1 VASDGDCFY
10 NDMVKTTPPV
20 GPAPTRL
27 RDEAPRDLD
36 PARARVLRAVRE
48 AGRGD
53 TATVAGLAADLGG
66 HPNTVRHHLGALV
79 TDGLVT
85 SQMGSPRPP
94 GGPGRPAVHYRVTAA
109 GEAALGSGAEM
120 VEEYVAL
127 AGAFADRLAAH
138 GGDPGADA
146 LTVGRAWG
154 TALAARGG
162 AAGIPPA
169 SRVVGLLER
178 LGFSPAPEVDAPGA
192 LLLRTCPLLDAAR
205 RHPEVVCQV
214 HRGLVEGV
222 LASDG
227 VDEEVRLRAFDR
239 PGACVLELPQ

>member
-1 VASDGDCFY
+1 MASDGDVFY
-10 NDMVKTTPPV
+10 NDMVKTTPPI

-27 RDEAPRDLD
+27 GDEAARDLD
-36 PARARVLRAVRE
+36 PARARVLRAVRD
-48 AGRGD
+48 AGWQGG
-53 TATVAGLAADLGG
+53 ATVAGLAAHLGG
-66 HPNTVRHHLGALV
+66 HPNTVRHHLGALAA
-79 TDGLVT
+79 DGLVT
-85 SQMGSPRPP
+85 SEDPSARPP
-94 GGPGRPAVHYRVTAA
+94 GGPGRPATHYRVTAA

-154 TALAARGG
+154 SAIAARGG
-162 AAGIPPA
+162 ATDVPPGT
-169 SRVVGLLER
+169 RVVGLLER
-178 LGFSPAPEVDAPGA
+178 LGFSPAPEAEAPRTV
-192 LLLRTCPLLDAAR
+192 LLRTCPLLDAAR

-222 LASDG
+222 LTSGG
-227 VDEEVRLRAFDR
+227 VDEEVELRAFDR